1 MSGDS
6 QTERFNLVERP
17 SVVCY
22 KALIAAYSTFIQG
35 INKYVN
41 ATVLKL
47 LGDTILGRTDKTYAD
62 TARIPPKQNLK

>member
-6 QTERFNLVERP
+6 QTERLNLVERP

-41 ATVLKL
+41 AIVLKL
-47 LGDTILGRTDKTYAD
+47 LGDTILGGTAKTYAD
-62 TARIPPKQNLK
+62 IARIPPK